1 MEDLM
6 GKLERVVE
14 LYWLELGK
22 ADRHEDF
29 NPGPWL
35 VAVGVPRIV
44 FDAWIGSVWRLEV
57 GVYE

>member
-1 MEDLM
+1 M